1 MLENISYSLMYINE
15 KKCNRFEVEE
25 TFLNPLAES
34 TKTNKQSLIANTV
47 LNDEMVN
54 VFLKIRNKT
63 ELLYKH
69 FCSTLY

>member
-25 TFLNPLAES
+25 TFLNPLVGIYQ
-34 TKTNKQSLIANTV
+34 NKQTSLIANTV

-63 ELLYKH
+63 RVAI
-69 FCSTLY
+69 

>member
-1 MLENISYSLMYINE
+1 MYINE

-25 TFLNPLAES
+25 NFPNTIVGIYQ
-34 TKTNKQSLIANTV
+34 NKQTNPIANIV

-63 ELLYKH
+63 RVIAI
-69 FCSTLY
+69 

>member
-1 MLENISYSLMYINE
+1 MLKNISYTLMYINE

-25 TFLNPLAES
+25 NFPNPIVGIYQ
-34 TKTNKQSLIANTV
+34 NKQTNPIANIV

-63 ELLYKH
+63 RVIAI
-69 FCSTLY
+69 